1 MSQLLPLVRPSALR
15 PGRSRSRLAAFAS
28 LLAVVLGVL
37 TPSRAAAT
45 QPRYAPAQDHAA
57 PQPAAPSAGPRRSAA
72 PTPELAPDDV
82 IAIVLDA
89 LAHNDPEDRGLA
101 VVFAFASPV
110 NRAAVGPLDRFS
122 DLARDD
128 AYRPLLGHVRAVRG
142 AIRMDGERA
151 TQRVVVTTPSG
162 DQAVYTFTLS
172 RQSDGAYKGC
182 WMTDGVTREPR
193 SRLRTPQMA

>member
-15 PGRSRSRLAAFAS
+15 PGRSRSRLAALAS
-28 LLAVVLGVL
+28 LLAVVVSLL
-37 TPSRAAAT
+37 TPSHAAAT
-45 QPRYAPAQDHAA
+45 QPRYAPAQDRDV
-57 PQPAAPSAGPRRSAA
+57 PPPAAPSAGPWRSAA

-82 IAIVLDA
+82 VAIVLDA
-89 LAHNDPEDRGLA
+89 LAHNDTEDRGLA

-172 RQSDGAYKGC
+172 RQSDGAYKAAG
-182 WMTDGVTREPR
+182 
-193 SRLRTPQMA
+193 